1 MELLIIHLTDLHI
14 ETENDYAILSNRSG
28 LIGNVVKK
36 HITDSQNTLLLFCIT
51 GDIAYSGTEEQYLYA
66 SLFFEEIST
75 SIKKQYED
83 IDVYFILVP
92 GNHDCDFISEENT
105 IRETLLSSKC
115 LDKSKDSI
123 IKSCTNVQ
131 KNFFEFC
138 EDWGKNH
145 NSFKCFDKSILT
157 INELNMEEI
166 NIKFHCINTAWCSQ
180 EHEKKENMMIHIPD
194 IQDKEKN
201 DIVITLMHH
210 DDTWFNWESIEIWKK
225 YYKKFSDIILVGHDH
240 VSEFIHK
247 ENYDETSN
255 YFIKG
260 NQLYSSKYPNQS
272 GFNILKIDTTNN
284 VQRFFSYNWSG
295 TLYENIID
303 SCAQP
308 FIRNRYKKTCIEL
321 KKEILSYIEDIE
333 MDLICKNKSP
343 LVLSDIYEFPVFK
356 GDTLNSKKNRTFYI
370 GKDEIINFIK
380 INKYVTIYGE
390 KEYGKTAFIKQLFIE
405 FYEMNLY
412 PLFLDVEELKTADGE
427 ELNKEIA
434 KFYDREYDN
443 LNEES
448 IIQMEPEKKVCIID
462 DFENINLSDKMCK
475 KLLQYLMDKFG
486 IVIITS
492 NLQNDMLNFFKYIET
507 KEYLQDKFSRLT
519 IQELKNYSRRRL
531 VDKWLLLSDTGQ
543 NINSQGFDVLRK
555 NKLDQVQS
563 VMKKGY
569 FNKTPIEFL
578 LVLSYLDNYEKMNT
592 DYSRFSY
599 IYDCLILDK
608 LNEMA
613 NRDTNEATM
622 YKTILEQLAYRMY
635 CEQKTIHVDES
646 FIIGVIFDY
655 NQEYTGV
662 RGEII
667 NTVNNLVKHKI
678 LDKKNDKYRFRYNY
692 MYYYFAG
699 SYIKGQLEPKIREEK
714 IVEIFSDLS
723 IELNFNI
730 ALFLAYS
737 MNTEFDILPKM
748 VNVSNN
754 LLAKYKNFKYE
765 QQDTLISKLN
775 INVTKKMDKIFA
787 VPLNDNIPLI
797 QERNALL
804 SDAIDSFEE
813 EISEEA
819 EKELT
824 EKEQDELDKM
834 THEVFKTLRSIE
846 FLGSIIKNYS
856 SSIKKA
862 PRMEIISIMYTS
874 TMKVMGSLCNA
885 IELFIDSIISVI
897 EEKEK
902 NGDDRASIVR
912 SEFETEIKSYIS
924 LLWSKFIEINSSN
937 MAYSLQCDRITQDI
951 AEFRN
956 EINSEFFDM
965 VNIEFL
971 IRTLDGHLPT
981 KEISNCV
988 KGKNKLGVFT
998 LDRLKNN
1005 IAFYLRNYQFN
1016 SHEKQVTCSLLDF
1029 NIKDMLI
1036 EEQKGIARNEKVD

>member
-1 MELLIIHLTDLHI
+1 MELLIIHLTDIHI
-14 ETENDYAILSNRSG
+14 ETEKDCNTLLDRSA

-36 HITDSQNTLLLFCIT
+36 HIIDSKNTLLLFCIT

-66 SLFFEEIST
+66 NMFFEEIYIN
-75 SIKKQYED
+75 IKKQYKEVE
-83 IDVYFILVP
+83 IYFIIVP

-105 IRETLLSSKC
+105 IRETLLNSKG
-115 LDKSKDSI
+115 LDIANASI
-123 IKSCTNVQ
+123 IKECTNVQ
-131 KNFFEFC
+131 KKFFDFC
-138 EDWGKNH
+138 EDWGEKH

-166 NIKFHCINTAWCSQ
+166 NIKFHCINTAWCSK
-180 EHEKKENMMIHIPD
+180 EHEEKDKMMLHIPD
-194 IQDKEKN
+194 IKDKTKS

-210 DDTWFNWESIEIWKK
+210 DDSWFNWESIEIWKR
-225 YYKKFSDIILVGHDH
+225 YYKKFSDIVLVGHDH
-240 VSEFIHK
+240 VSEIIHK
-247 ENYDETSN
+247 ENFNETSS

-272 GFNILKIDTTNN
+272 GFNVLKIDTTNN
-284 VQRFFSYNWSG
+284 IQRFFSYNWNG
-295 TLYENIID
+295 NMYENIID

-308 FIRNRYKKTCIEL
+308 FIRNRYKKSGIEL
-321 KKEILSYIEDIE
+321 KKEIFSYIEDVE
-333 MDLICKNKSP
+333 MDIICKSKNP
-343 LVLSDIYEFPVFK
+343 LVLSDIYEFPVLK
-356 GDTLNSKKNRTFYI
+356 GDTLKSKKNQAFYVKKENI
-370 GKDEIINFIK
+370 VKFIK

-390 KEYGKTAFIKQLFIE
+390 KEYGKTAFVKQIFIT

-434 KFYDREYDN
+434 KCYDREYDN

-448 IIQMEPEKKVCIID
+448 IMQMEPDKKVCIID
-462 DFENINLSDKMCK
+462 DFENIKLSDKMCK
-475 KLLQYLMDKFG
+475 KLLQYLTDKFG

-519 IQELKNYSRRRL
+519 IQELKHYSRRKL
-531 VDKWLLLSDTGQ
+531 VDKWLLLSDTEQ
-543 NINSQGFDVLRK
+543 DTNSPRFDVLRK

-592 DYSRFSY
+592 DYSRYSY

-608 LNEMA
+608 LNEIA

-635 CEQKTIHVDES
+635 CEHKTIYVEES

-692 MYYYFAG
+692 MYYYFTG
-699 SYIKGQLEPKIREEK
+699 SYIKRQLEPKIREEK

-723 IELNFNI
+723 IEINFNI

-737 MNTEFDILPKM
+737 MSTEFDILPKM
-748 VNVSNN
+748 VNVVND
-754 LLAKYKNFKYE
+754 LLAKYKDFKYE

-775 INVTKKMDKIFA
+775 INVSKKIDKIFA
-787 VPLNDNIPLI
+787 VPENANIPFI
-797 QERNALL
+797 QERNALI
-804 SDAIDSFEE
+804 SDSLESFDE
-813 EISEEA
+813 EISEEI
-819 EKELT
+819 ENELM
-824 EKEQDELDKM
+824 EEQQDELDKM

-846 FLGSIIKNYS
+846 FLGNILKNYS

-862 PRMEIISIMYTS
+862 PRMEIISIMYNS

-885 IELFIDSIISVI
+885 IELIIDSIISVI

-902 NGDDRASIVR
+902 NGDKKASIVK

-937 MAYSLQCDRITQDI
+937 LAYSLQCDRITQDI

-956 EINSEFFDM
+956 EVNSEFFDM

-971 IRTLDGHLPT
+971 IRTLDGNLPT
-981 KEISNCV
+981 KEISSCL
-988 KGKNKLGVFT
+988 KGKSNLGAFT

-1016 SHEKQVTCSLLDF
+1016 AHDKQVVCSMLDF
-1029 NIKDMLI
+1029 NIKDMFI
-1036 EEQKGIARNEKVD
+1036 EEQKGIARHEKAN